1 MTTEA
6 QALPRL
12 TDFRHHTRLRVRWSE
27 LDVQGV
33 VFNGHYLNY
42 MDVAVGEWWRALA
55 MPYASAMAAM
65 GGEFFAR
72 KSTVD
77 YLASARMD
85 DVVEVCVR
93 DGRLGNSS
101 MVIEGAMFVSGR
113 LIATS
118 ELLYVFADL
127 QTQVPKRIPDAF
139 RAMLQ
144 RHRDGHDMVD
154 VQSGSWAQLQAE
166 AAPLRRTV
174 FVDEQGVPEADEWD
188 AADADC
194 LHAVARNGLGQAVGT
209 GRLLPAQGGVA
220 KLGRMA
226 VLKPLRGTGVGAQV
240 LRALEAASQARGD
253 AAVLLSAQ
261 VAAQGFYARAG
272 YQPEG
277 EPYDEVGI
285 AHIHMRKAW

>member
-1 MTTEA
+1 
-6 QALPRL
+6 
-12 TDFRHHTRLRVRWSE
+12 
-27 LDVQGV
+27 
-33 VFNGHYLNY
+33 
-42 MDVAVGEWWRALA
+42 
-55 MPYASAMAAM
+55 
-65 GGEFFAR
+65 
-72 KSTVD
+72 
-77 YLASARMD
+77 
-85 DVVEVCVR
+85 
-93 DGRLGNSS
+93 
-101 MVIEGAMFVSGR
+101 MFVSGR

-127 QTQVPKRIPDAF
+127 QTQVPTRIPDAF

-272 YQPEG
+272 YLPEG